1 MFLSKGNYEGD
12 ALISHRCL
20 DSSFSVDFSRSVTV
34 GVVGDHIFSDCRK
47 MDLPEL
53 PLRIHTLGEEPPAAK
68 SISYHT
74 DDSKLFAALRQALHA
89 DEYEELKESKLGDT
103 AAENII
109 KVMFNAKPRWKWTM
123 DCWEVTGT
131 KPNVK
136 KSLWKAHSDWL
147 RVIPSTVVC
156 ACEETSGKGMEV
168 TTPIPKERII
178 LVAAMEIAF
187 WLVRRRDFRSISR
200 EEEEKEAGVC
210 KG

>member
-1 MFLSKGNYEGD
+1 MRILLVQRIFPL
-12 ALISHRCL
+12 
-20 DSSFSVDFSRSVTV
+20 VTTEIIQIR
-34 GVVGDHIFSDCRK
+34 DQSYQN
-47 MDLPEL
+47 PE
-53 PLRIHTLGEEPPAAK
+53 
-68 SISYHT
+68 
-74 DDSKLFAALRQALHA
+74 
-89 DEYEELKESKLGDT
+89 
-103 AAENII
+103 
-109 KVMFNAKPRWKWTM
+109 
-123 DCWEVTGT
+123 
-131 KPNVK
+131 PNG
-136 KSLWKAHSDWL
+136 AHSDWL